1 MEKTVLT
8 QEQINVLYKIL
19 KLFDEAASY
28 CEMTYT
34 LAAGS
39 ALGAVRHGG
48 LIPWDDDGD
57 LYVTDKD
64 FASCEYAL
72 WHEATK
78 RNLKIELH
86 TLDEYPAYGWYKIF
100 LGAHKFPNV
109 DLFLIK
115 KETDGVWRLANS
127 SARKWWPKEAL
138 TSDQV
143 AGIKKVKF
151 GPLSLPLFGN
161 PETYMTTVYGND
173 WNKVAWDGYDHVN
186 ERMRPERANE
196 RVITT
201 YAPALPTQYE

>member
-8 QEQINVLYKIL
+8 QEQINILYKIF
-19 KLFDEAASY
+19 KLFDEAAMQ
-28 CEMTYT
+28 CGMTYT

-39 ALGAVRHGG
+39 ALGAVRHNG

-57 LYVTDKD
+57 LYVTDIE
-64 FASCEYAL
+64 FAAHEYAI

-100 LGAHKFPNV
+100 LAGHKFPNV
-109 DLFLIK
+109 DIFLLK
-115 KETDGVWRLANS
+115 KEADGVWRMANS

-138 TSDQV
+138 TDEQIT
-143 AGIKKVKF
+143 GIRKVRF
-151 GPLSLPLFGN
+151 GPLQLSLFGN
-161 PETYMTTVYGND
+161 PEMYLKATYGDD

-196 RVITT
+196 RIITS
-201 YAPALPTQYE
+201 YSPALPTLMA